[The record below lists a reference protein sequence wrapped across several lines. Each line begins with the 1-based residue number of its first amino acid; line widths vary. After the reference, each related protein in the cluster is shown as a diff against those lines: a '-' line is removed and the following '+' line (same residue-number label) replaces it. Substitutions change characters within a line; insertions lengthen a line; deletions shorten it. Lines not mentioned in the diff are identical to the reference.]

1 MNQQIHTYMFSIIIR
16 HQ

>member
-1 MNQQIHTYMFSIIIR
+1 MAEMRNKKSIIIR